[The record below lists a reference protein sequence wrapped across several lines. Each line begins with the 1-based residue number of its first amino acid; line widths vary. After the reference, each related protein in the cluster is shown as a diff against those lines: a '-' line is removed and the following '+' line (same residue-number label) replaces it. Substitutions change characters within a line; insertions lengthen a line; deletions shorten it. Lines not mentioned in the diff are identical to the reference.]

1 MPTFA
6 YEALNASGKPQ
17 KGTIEAGS
25 SEEAIQKI
33 KSQGLYPSNIKE
45 SAGAKKAGGGGAD
58 AEAAPKKKKTRR
70 AGGSLVR

>member
-17 KGTIEAGS
+17 KGTVEASS
-25 SEEAIQKI
+25 SEDAIQKI

-45 SAGAKKAGGGGAD
+45 QAGKKSGAVPGGG
-58 AEAAPKKKKTRR
+58 EEKKEQKREKKKK
-70 AGGSLVR
+70 AKEK